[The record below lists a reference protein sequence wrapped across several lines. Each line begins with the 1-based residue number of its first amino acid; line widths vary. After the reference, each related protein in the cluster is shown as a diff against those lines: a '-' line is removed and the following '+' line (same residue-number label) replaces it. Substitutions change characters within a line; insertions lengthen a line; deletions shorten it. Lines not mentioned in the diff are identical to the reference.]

1 MDVRPRLDKAA
12 TVRHA
17 CAGAFSRPAVDWES
31 PRYGDAADLDAEM
44 RRVFEVCASCR
55 ICESLCDSFPR
66 LFDLI
71 DTSETGELASVDS
84 ASLKTVVDACT
95 LCDICYPV
103 CPYVPPH
110 AYAVD
115 FPNLMVRYRALEYAR
130 GNVGLVEREL
140 ARIDRNGRLLGAVAP
155 IANWASNRD
164 NRICRTMVEKVAGIH
179 RDAAV
184 PKFESRPLSRRKTN
198 GDPVVDRNAPA
209 AGRKVV
215 IYINCFVEYNGPE
228 IGLAARAVLA
238 RNGVEATFVYPGCCG
253 MPAMERGDL
262 ASVRTQA
269 RAAAADLCGWMDEG
283 YDVVTLIPSCS
294 FMVKNTWPLYFPDE
308 PDVTRLSEATFD
320 VCEYLVAVA
329 RSCGLAEGLA
339 PLDGGVALH
348 VACHARAQNIGP
360 KAAVM
365 LRMIPDLDVLVME
378 RCSGHGGTWGMMKE
392 NFETGMR
399 VGGDVIDQTA
409 ESGRR
414 YLASECP
421 LAGEQIVQGLERF
434 PDGSL
439 PSSKSYHP
447 IELLAMSYGVTPA
460 P

>member
-1 MDVRPRLDKAA
+1 MRHPCSGEFRRP
-12 TVRHA
+12 
-17 CAGAFSRPAVDWES
+17 PVDWES
-31 PRYGDAADLDAEM
+31 PRYADEADLDAEL
-44 RRVFEVCASCR
+44 RRVFDVCASCR
-55 ICESLCDSFPR
+55 LCESLCDSFPR
-66 LFDLI
+66 LFDLV
-71 DTSETGELASVDS
+71 DSSETGELATVDS
-84 ASLKTVVDACT
+84 ASFKSVVDACT

-110 AYAVD
+110 DYAVD
-115 FPNLMVRYRALEYAR
+115 FPNLMVRYRALEHAR
-130 GNVGLVEREL
+130 GKVGVVERQL
-140 ARIDRNGRLLGAVAP
+140 TRIDRNGRLLGALAP
-155 IANWASNRD
+155 IANWASSRD

-184 PKFESRPLSRRKTN
+184 PSFESHPLSRRTAD
-198 GDPVVDRNAPA
+198 GAPVVEPNAPA

-215 IYINCFVEYNGPE
+215 IYNNCFVEYNEPG
-228 IGLAARAVLA
+228 IGLAARAVMA
-238 RNGVEATFVYPGCCG
+238 KNGIEATFVYPGCCG

-262 ASVRTQA
+262 ESVRRLA
-269 RAAAADLCGWMDEG
+269 RAAAADLCAWLDKGH
-283 YDVVTLIPSCS
+283 DVVTLIPSCS

-308 PDVTRLSEATFD
+308 PDIMRLSEATFD
-320 VCEYLVAVA
+320 ICEYLVAVDRA
-329 RSCGLAEGLA
+329 HGLAEGLA

-365 LRMIPDLDVLVME
+365 LRMIPDSDVLVME

-392 NFETGMR
+392 NFETGMQ
-399 VGGDVIDQTA
+399 VGKDVITQVA

-434 PDGSL
+434 SDGSR
-439 PSSKSYHP
+439 PSSRSYHP
-447 IELLAMSYGVTPA
+447 IELLAMSYGVAPA
-460 P
+460 S

>member
-1 MDVRPRLDKAA
+1 
-12 TVRHA
+12 
-17 CAGAFSRPAVDWES
+17 
-31 PRYGDAADLDAEM
+31 
-44 RRVFEVCASCR
+44 
-55 ICESLCDSFPR
+55 
-66 LFDLI
+66 
-71 DTSETGELASVDS
+71 
-84 ASLKTVVDACT
+84 
-95 LCDICYPV
+95 
-103 CPYVPPH
+103 
-110 AYAVD
+110 
-115 FPNLMVRYRALEYAR
+115 MVRYRALEHAK
-130 GNVGLVEREL
+130 GNVGLVERQL

-155 IANWASNRD
+155 IANWASSRD

-184 PKFESRPLSRRKTN
+184 PRFESDPLSRRNTS
-198 GDPVVDRNAPA
+198 DSPSVAPNAPA

-215 IYINCFVEYNGPE
+215 IYNNCFVEYNEPQ

-238 RNGVEATFVYPGCCG
+238 KNGIEATFVYPGCCG

-262 ASVRTQA
+262 ESVRKLA
-269 RAAAADLCGWMDEG
+269 RTAAGELCAWIDKG
-283 YDVVTLIPSCS
+283 YDIVTLIPSCS

-308 PDVTRLSEATFD
+308 PDIMRLSEATFD
-320 VCEYLVAVA
+320 VCEYLVAVE
-329 RSCGLAEGLA
+329 RTDGLAEGLA

-365 LRMIPDLDVLVME
+365 LRLIPDIDVLVME

-392 NFETGMR
+392 NFETGME
-399 VGGDVIDQTA
+399 VGTDLITQTA

-414 YLASECP
+414 YLSSECP

-439 PSSKSYHP
+439 PASRSWHP